1 MSAPV
6 HKSADF
12 VFHQEVPPNG
22 GPPLNRLIEEFVTPE
37 SNFFLRTHGDIPN
50 LDHSVYRLT
59 VSGRL
64 SKTYQFSLKDL
75 SEHFSQKEITAT
87 LQCAGNRRCSAAAIK
102 AVPNEVH
109 WGNDAISNAVWTGCS
124 LTDVLHF
131 VGLDAQAKHVEFVGS
146 DLCQK
151 EGTETRFGGS
161 IPLGR
166 ALVGDVLLA
175 WGMNGRALTREH
187 VAPLRAIV
195 PGYIGAR
202 SVKWLQ
208 EINLRNTASTN
219 LFHAHAY
226 RLFPPGVSSASARLG
241 TRFRARGTFCQLLHL
256 FDRGTIER
264 TSRQR
269 LRDRRRESS
278 RCPGRCRISRT
289 LAVERGILPR
299 PQKLACGVDGRP
311 SFPSFSSGNSSA
323 CGLGIQPRTRNP
335 KIRKASG
342 TSKDT

>member
-1 MSAPV
+1 
-6 HKSADF
+6 
-12 VFHQEVPPNG
+12 
-22 GPPLNRLIEEFVTPE
+22 
-37 SNFFLRTHGDIPN
+37 
-50 LDHSVYRLT
+50 
-59 VSGRL
+59 
-64 SKTYQFSLKDL
+64 
-75 SEHFSQKEITAT
+75 
-87 LQCAGNRRCSAAAIK
+87 
-102 AVPNEVH
+102 
-109 WGNDAISNAVWTGCS
+109 VWTGCS

-187 VAPLRAIV
+187 GAPLRAIV

-299 PQKLACGVDGRP
+299 PRRSWRVTSMAGPHSQAFRRGTHLRA
-311 SFPSFSSGNSSA
+311 
-323 CGLGIQPRTRNP
+323 GLGFSREHATR
-335 KIRKASG
+335 RSG
-342 TSKDT
+342 KRLELQRIHE

>member
-1 MSAPV
+1 VSERRNRDSIRRIDSTRASACGRCITRVGDERPGADSRTWCSIARNRAGLHWSAKRKVASRNQSAQYGV
-6 HKSADF
+6 HKLIPCSCLSA
-12 VFHQEVPPNG
+12 
-22 GPPLNRLIEEFVTPE
+22 
-37 SNFFLRTHGDIPN
+37 
-50 LDHSVYRLT
+50 
-59 VSGRL
+59 VSARGVL
-64 SKTYQFSLKDL
+64 SQ
-75 SEHFSQKEITAT
+75 
-87 LQCAGNRRCSAAAIK
+87 R
-102 AVPNEVH
+102 
-109 WGNDAISNAVWTGCS
+109 
-124 LTDVLHF
+124 
-131 VGLDAQAKHVEFVGS
+131 
-146 DLCQK
+146 
-151 EGTETRFGGS
+151 
-161 IPLGR
+161 
-166 ALVGDVLLA
+166 
-175 WGMNGRALTREH
+175 
-187 VAPLRAIV
+187 
-195 PGYIGAR
+195 
-202 SVKWLQ
+202 
-208 EINLRNTASTN
+208 
-219 LFHAHAY
+219 
-226 RLFPPGVSSASARLG
+226 RLG